1 MVLETDDLVNDLM
14 SILKPTELV
23 APKIKE
29 TVVQKKDK
37 VVVKVQPIKSENIG
51 RPEVKSKMLTETSH
65 GFLDGLMES
74 ENPTQKAN
82 VYIGQDIYEIFV
94 TLKRAKKIKNVTILL
109 DYALKDFIKRNA
121 QDIKTLLY
129 DSQNNEIL

>member
-14 SILKPTELV
+14 SILKPTQSIT
-23 APKIKE
+23 PSIKE
-29 TVVQKKDK
+29 VITPKKEK
-37 VVVKVQPIKSENIG
+37 ITNKAQPIKSE
-51 RPEVKSKMLTETSH
+51 RTVKLERKLTPKEVSH
-65 GFLDGLMES
+65 GFLDGILES
-74 ENPTQKAN
+74 ENPSQKAN
-82 VYIGQDIYEIFV
+82 VYISQDIYEIFV